1 MIDNKA
7 AKSQC
12 QSGTDTVASAPYLR
26 SKSYCESKIYAG
38 LMWLDLVSGT
48 ENGSDMATKQIRDTA
63 EFLKKDGILCGKAP
77 FLFESAEV
85 TRILL
90 KYKSPFR

>member
-1 MIDNKA
+1 
-7 AKSQC
+7 
-12 QSGTDTVASAPYLR
+12 
-26 SKSYCESKIYAG
+26 
-38 LMWLDLVSGT
+38 
-48 ENGSDMATKQIRDTA
+48 MATKQIRDTA

-90 KYKSPFR
+90 EQKSSSR

>member
-1 MIDNKA
+1 
-7 AKSQC
+7 
-12 QSGTDTVASAPYLR
+12 
-26 SKSYCESKIYAG
+26 
-38 LMWLDLVSGT
+38 MWLDLVPGT
-48 ENGSDMATKQIRDTA
+48 ENGNGIATKQIRDTA
-63 EFLKKDGILCGKAP
+63 EFLIKGGIFCGKAP